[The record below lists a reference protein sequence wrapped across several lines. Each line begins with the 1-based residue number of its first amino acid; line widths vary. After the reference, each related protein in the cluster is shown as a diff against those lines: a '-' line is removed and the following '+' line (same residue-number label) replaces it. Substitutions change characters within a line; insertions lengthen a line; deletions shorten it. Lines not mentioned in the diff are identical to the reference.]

1 MRIDPESR
9 ALQGLTGFLA
19 FVALN
24 LLYLAL
30 CLPVVTIG
38 AATSALYEVLI
49 RYSDDESGRPLK
61 DFLPAF
67 GRNFGRATLVALCL
81 LPPVVLLAFSG
92 VFWFSHQSTLAGAAS
107 VISFLG
113 AAYLFVA
120 FLYGMAQVA
129 SSAAA
134 PGRRSRTRCCCPGR
148 SRCALSASCS
158 SPSPL
163 VALTI
168 LFPPFVFIADGR
180 LLGRRLRDRVP
191 VPQRLRPPSRPDR
204 RLGAGLG
211 CRDTEGARDA
221 ASRAPFLSIA
231 GQPANSLATA
241 MRASFCSF
249 ALAMSNSRTLS

>member
-49 RYSDDESGRPLK
+49 RYSDDERGRPLK

-92 VFWFSHQSTLAGAAS
+92 VFWFSHGSTLAGAAS

-129 SSAAA
+129 YF
-134 PGRRSRTRCCCPGR
+134 RSGVRQTLKNALLLPWAEPVRTLGILLIPVT
-148 SRCALSASCS
+148 
-158 SPSPL
+158 L
-163 VALTI
+163 VALTLI
-168 LFPPFVFIADGR
+168 FPPFAIV
-180 LLGRRLRDRVP
+180 LLTVGFSV
-191 VPQRLRPPSRPDR
+191 
-204 RLGAGLG
+204 GAY
-211 CRDTEGARDA
+211 
-221 ASRAPFLSIA
+221 
-231 GQPANSLATA
+231 ATA
-241 MRASFCSF
+241 FLFRSVF
-249 ALAMSNSRTLS
+249 ARHRV